1 MSVLQAVESWAE
13 SQPDKLLFS
22 FLDSAGA
29 EIERHSY
36 ASFIARVD
44 VIASHLVAIAKL
56 EPNSRVLLAFPPG
69 LEMICALFACA
80 RAGMIGVPVAEP
92 TSHNVKTALL
102 RIAHVANDC
111 GAQVLLTS
119 RDRRDLIRARSAIA
133 EPSLARAL
141 AGVVLLATE
150 DMVEADGPTPR
161 CKPGEIFFLQYTSGS
176 TNQPKGV
183 IVGHKNLM
191 ANCAAVVDHDNPVG
205 VSWLPQ
211 HHDMG
216 LMGYYIY
223 PAMRGGH
230 TFGFSPASFIRNPKL
245 WLESISRY
253 KATASSAPNFAFDYC
268 MMEGRI
274 PEETRAS
281 LDLSSL
287 RILMV
292 AAEPVRPAIYRRF
305 IRTFQRHGLK
315 PESFFAAYGLAENTV
330 AVSSYGRKML
340 SVSRQEL
347 AQNRVRITRQVS
359 GIDSSVQLMSC
370 GVPLADNEVRIVDP
384 ETRLPL
390 RDGQVGEIWV
400 SGASK
405 CRGYWGKA
413 DLSRDVFEAT
423 LASDPPTDR
432 AFLRTQDM
440 GFVHDGELYV
450 CGRIKDMII
459 VRGQNIYPQ
468 DIEAAVEAASPAVR
482 KGGVT
487 AFAVGEEYDGYIA
500 VVAEIAAG
508 SDLPDPAAIGSA
520 VRDALAIDVSRI
532 VLVPPKSIPKTSSGK
547 IIRSRTRELLSLGG
561 LKILDE
567 LQRREEGTPD
577 SGQGP
582 AGAPF
587 SILRTRYRLSG
598 NEPMTLMDA
607 GVDSFDLVVVM
618 HELQEMLG
626 ERGERLFGKHI
637 DARLLQHITIAE
649 LFRLKDEFDSAPDE
663 LLVQLSHVLARTR
676 AASIAEEEALMRKDS
691 VLPFTPARPAPSNI
705 EAPKSI
711 FLTGGTGFL
720 GPFILA
726 SLLAQTAAKIKVLV
740 RASTKSA
747 AQERLLAQLRQSG
760 LASPDQI
767 ATFHNRVE
775 ALPGALEEPHFG
787 LSPEAW
793 QSLTDE
799 TDAIYHNGALVN
811 YLFTYQRMRDANVK
825 GTAEI
830 LRLAFEGRPKPLNHV
845 STTFI
850 YGWAK
855 KDVLRESDSNDEMQL
870 LDFGYSQSKWASE
883 QMVLDAQR
891 RGLPVR
897 IFRPSLITPSLNGD
911 GASFDITLRLMAFII
926 KYGIGVNS
934 LNQIS
939 FTPVDIVANNIV
951 AISQSPGTLG
961 GAFNV
966 TRDEYAKM
974 ADIVDIIA
982 RRTGA
987 QFQMFGLKE
996 FVPEVIR
1003 RCTKDDLLFPLL
1015 DFLIDSIDKISS
1027 MQFKRYDNS
1036 AYQAAR
1042 NASPHGLPDPS
1053 LEDTVGSLVT
1063 FLERNRAI

>member
-1 MSVLQAVESWAE
+1 MSVLQVVESWAE
-13 SQPDKLLFS
+13 SHPERPLFS
-22 FLDSAGA
+22 FLDSAGV
-29 EIERHSY
+29 ETERHSY

-44 VIASHLVAIAKL
+44 VIASHLATRGDL
-56 EPNSRVLLAFPPG
+56 GPNSRVLLAFPPG
-69 LEMICALFACA
+69 LEMICALFACV

-92 TSHNVKTALL
+92 THYNVKTALL

-119 RDRRDLIRARSAIA
+119 PDRRELISARTPMAG
-133 EPSLARAL
+133 PSLARAL
-141 AGVVLLATE
+141 AGVVVLATE
-150 DMVEADGPTPR
+150 EMAEAAGPTPR
-161 CKPGEIFFLQYTSGS
+161 RDPGDIFFLQYTSGS
-176 TNQPKGV
+176 TSQPKGV
-183 IVGHKNLM
+183 IVGHGNLK
-191 ANCAAVVDHDNPVG
+191 ANCAAVVDHDNPIV

-216 LMGYYIY
+216 LIGYYIY

-230 TFGFSPASFIRNPKL
+230 TYGFSPASFIRNPKL
-245 WLESISRY
+245 WLEAITRY

-268 MMEGRI
+268 MKPGRI
-274 PEETRAS
+274 PEEIRAA

-292 AAEPVRPAIYRRF
+292 AAEPVQPAIYRRF
-305 IRTFQRHGLK
+305 VRTFQRHGLR
-315 PESFFAAYGLAENTV
+315 PECFFAAYGLAENTL
-330 AVSSYGRKML
+330 AVSSYGRKIL

-347 AQNRVRITRQVS
+347 ARNQVRVTQQVS

-370 GVPLADNEVRIVDP
+370 GVPLVDNEVRIVDP
-384 ETRLPL
+384 ETRLEL
-390 RDGQVGEIWV
+390 RDGQVGEIWT

-405 CRGYWGKA
+405 CLGYWGKA
-413 DLSRDVFEAT
+413 DLTREVFEAR
-423 LASDPPTDR
+423 LASDLAMDR

-440 GFVHDGELYV
+440 GFVHNGELYV
-450 CGRIKDMII
+450 CGRVKDMII

-468 DIEAAVEAASPAVR
+468 DIEGAVEAASPAVR
-482 KGGVT
+482 KGGVA

-500 VVAEIAAG
+500 VVAEIASG
-508 SDLPDPAAIGSA
+508 SDLPDLAAIGAA

-547 IIRSRTRELLSLGG
+547 ISRSRTRELLSLGG
-561 LKILDE
+561 MKILDE
-567 LQRREEGTPD
+567 LERREEGAPA
-577 SGQGP
+577 SEGGP

-587 SILRTRYRLSG
+587 AILRTRYRLSG

-626 ERGERLFGKHI
+626 ERGEKLFSEHI
-637 DARLLQHITIAE
+637 DTRLLQHITIAD
-649 LFRLKDEFDSAPDE
+649 LFRLKAEFDSAPDE
-663 LLVQLSHVLARTR
+663 ILVQLSHILARTR
-676 AASIAEEEALMRKDS
+676 AAYIAEEEALMRKDR
-691 VLPFTPARPAPSNI
+691 VLPFKPARPVPSNV

-726 SLLAQTAAKIKVLV
+726 NLLAQTAADIKVLV
-740 RASTKSA
+740 RAATKNA
-747 AQERLLAQLRQSG
+747 AHARLLAQLKQLG
-760 LASPDQI
+760 LASPDRI
-767 ATFHNRVE
+767 AAFNNRVE
-775 ALPGALEEPHFG
+775 ALPGSLEVPRFG
-787 LSPEAW
+787 LSPETW
-793 QSLTDE
+793 RSLTEE
-799 TDAIYHNGALVN
+799 TDAIYHNGAVVN
-811 YLFTYQRMRDANVK
+811 YLFTYQRMRDANVG

-850 YGWAK
+850 YGWAN
-855 KDVLRESDSNDEMQL
+855 KDLLRESDNNDEMRL
-870 LDFGYSQSKWASE
+870 LDFGYSQSKWVSE
-883 QMVLDAQR
+883 QMVLDAR
-891 RGLPVR
+891 RQGLPVR
-897 IFRPSLITPSLNGD
+897 IFRPSLITPSLSGD
-911 GASFDITLRLMAFII
+911 GGSFDITLRLMAFII
-926 KYGIGVNS
+926 KHGIGVDA

-939 FTPVDIVANNIV
+939 FTPVDVVANNIV
-951 AISQSPGTLG
+951 AISQSPDTLG

-966 TRDEYAKM
+966 TRDDYAKM
-974 ADIVDIIA
+974 SDIVDIIA
-982 RRTGA
+982 QRTGA
-987 QFQMFGLKE
+987 RFQMFGLNE

-1015 DFLIDSIDKISS
+1015 DFLIGSIDKISS

-1042 NASPHGLPDPS
+1042 DVSPHGLSDPS
-1053 LEDTVGSLVT
+1053 LEDTVGALVT
-1063 FLERNRAI
+1063 FLERNRVI